1 MEAEMEDRLQ
11 SMTQYSVPV
20 QSSSSGV
27 TTTTVPR
34 ASSKGNNTK
43 VIYAPAIVQFTPCI
57 VNRPRSTW

>member
-34 ASSKGNNTK
+34 ASSKGSNAK
-43 VIYAPAIVQFTPCI
+43 VIYAPTIV
-57 VNRPRSTW
+57 